1 MHQVRYFDFH
11 KDLMELHKQ
20 ERNLRSLLAL
30 SRAEWDDGKL
40 LLTLWE
46 VRGEIAR
53 MESLLHA
60 RSKLQR
66 LAHDSRNSR

>member
-1 MHQVRYFDFH
+1 MRQVRYFDFH

-20 ERNLRSLLAL
+20 ERNLRSFLAL
-30 SRAEWDDGKL
+30 SRAELDDGEL

-60 RSKLQR
+60 RSKLQSP
-66 LAHDSRNSR
+66 ANDSRNSR

>member
-1 MHQVRYFDFH
+1 MRQVRYFDFH

-20 ERNLRSLLAL
+20 ERNLRSFLAL
-30 SRAEWDDGKL
+30 SRTELDEGEL

-66 LAHDSRNSR
+66 QAHDSRSSR